1 MAKRPQRPPGR
12 QAKRSEPAAEPG
24 RVSDLL
30 MAHAGI
36 GTPRPAP
43 PEVAER
49 ATYFGFM
56 ALAETTA
63 KDGDLGRALQALD
76 SAAKA
81 DPAAAA
87 PHYYRAQVLGRLG
100 RSADSLRS
108 LVTAIRLEPGQQA
121 AKTLL
126 ARVIGREPGLDYR
139 WIDADVVR
147 ACLATPGIGHQD
159 FADIA
164 QTLLVEGPLHETLVK
179 GATKGWE
186 AAVSDLL
193 GAPGRRLRADPLL
206 LDGLR
211 QGLVVHV
218 PLERLL
224 GAARRSILLGAWSG
238 RERGYADFV
247 GAIAEQCFLN
257 EYVWFVT
264 DEERLALQA
273 LSPPALDTADL
284 EPTLLRLALY
294 GPLDGLAVA
303 GALVAS
309 AARFTAPVRR
319 LIELTIVEPRADRA
333 AAEAV
338 PRLTETRD
346 ATSRAVQAQ
355 YEEFPYPRWRGLTL
369 PAVGS
374 TRRVLERDF
383 GKALVGR
390 LPARPRVLVAG
401 CGTGAHA
408 IPCAVRYGAEA
419 EVVAID
425 LSRASL
431 GYAARRAELLGV
443 AGIGFAQADI
453 LELDPATP
461 PFDVI
466 ECSGVLHHL
475 ADPGAGARALAGL
488 LAPGGLMTLG
498 LYSERARRHVG
509 EAIAAAR
516 ARGTPPTADGIRD
529 FRHWML
535 ADPPGPWA
543 VPLARYRDFYAT
555 SQCRDLLF
563 HVQEHRF
570 TPLGIKALLADAGL
584 EFRGFQLPAAV
595 LDAYRRTYPRDPA
608 GLELDNWDAFEAAHP
623 DTFRTLYQ
631 FWCVK
636 PA

>member
-1 MAKRPQRPPGR
+1 MAKRPHRPPGR
-12 QAKRSEPAAEPG
+12 QARRPEAPAEPS

-30 MAHAGI
+30 MAHAGV
-36 GTPRPAP
+36 GTLRPAP
-43 PEVAER
+43 PEVAAR
-49 ATYFGFM
+49 APYFGFM
-56 ALAETTA
+56 ALAEATA

-87 PHYYRAQVLGRLG
+87 PHYYRAQVLGSLG
-100 RSADSLRS
+100 RSADSLRA
-108 LVTAIRLEPGQQA
+108 LVAAIQLEPSHQA

-126 ARVIGREPGLDYR
+126 ARVIGREPRLDYR
-139 WIDADVVR
+139 WIDPDVVR

-179 GATKGWE
+179 GATKSW
-186 AAVSDLL
+186 AAAAADLL
-193 GAPGRRLRADPLL
+193 GAPGRRLRADALL

-218 PLERLL
+218 PLEHLL
-224 GAARRSILLGAWSG
+224 GAARRSVLLGAWPG
-238 RERGYADFV
+238 RAHADFV

-264 DEERLALQA
+264 DEERQALQA
-273 LSPPALDTADL
+273 LSPPALDAADL

-303 GALVAS
+303 DALVAS
-309 AARFTAPVRR
+309 AARFTEPVRR

-338 PRLTETRD
+338 PRMTETRD

-355 YEEFPYPRWRGLTL
+355 YEEFPYPRWRSLTL

-383 GKALVGR
+383 GMAPVGR

-408 IPCAVRYGAEA
+408 LPCAVKYGAEA
-419 EVVAID
+419 EVLAID

-431 GYAARRAELLGV
+431 GYAARRAALLGV

-453 LELDPATP
+453 LALDPATP

-466 ECSGVLHHL
+466 ECGGVLHHL
-475 ADPGAGARALAGL
+475 ADPGAGIRVLAGL
-488 LAPGGLMTLG
+488 LAPGGLMNLG
-498 LYSERARRHVG
+498 LYSERARRHVA

-516 ARGTPPTADGIRD
+516 ARGTAPTADGIRE

-535 ADPPGPWA
+535 AEPPGPWA

-563 HVQEHRF
+563 HVQEHRY
-570 TPLGIKALLADAGL
+570 TPQGIKTLLADAGL
-584 EFRGFQLPAAV
+584 EFRGFQVPAAV
-595 LDAYRRTYPRDPA
+595 LDAYRRTYPPDPA

-623 DTFRTLYQ
+623 DTFRTMYQ